1 MNRGMKTVLSVVV
14 ITFAIA
20 AGSAY
25 AVGYGPGG
33 GGCGMRGWGGGPAV
47 NVSDADSKKFMDET
61 APLRKSMAM
70 DRAELDALMAGRE
83 PDAKRVRE
91 LTASIVDNQEK
102 VAQVARAANIKGPGA
117 GGLCGNG
124 QMGCGGGCR
133 GGGRGGNGPGGMN
146 R

>member
-14 ITFAIA
+14 ITFAVA

-47 NVSDADSKKFMDET
+47 NVSDADYKKFMDET
-61 APLRKSMAM
+61 APLRKAITV
-70 DRAELDALMAGRE
+70 DQAELDALMVGKD
-83 PDAKRVRE
+83 PDAKRVRD
-91 LTASIVDNQEK
+91 LTASIVDNKEK
-102 VAQVARAANIKGPGA
+102 VAKIAQEAKISGPGA
-117 GGLCGNG
+117 GFGCNG
-124 QMGCGGGCR
+124 QMRCGGG
-133 GGGRGGNGPGGMN
+133 GSGPGGRN

>member
-1 MNRGMKTVLSVVV
+1 MNKGMKTVLGVVV

-47 NVSDADSKKFMDET
+47 NVSDADHKKFMDET
-61 APLRKSMAM
+61 APLRKTIAV
-70 DRAELDALMAGRE
+70 DRAELDALMAGKD

-102 VAQVARAANIKGPGA
+102 VAQIARAANISGPGA
-117 GGLCGNG
+117 GGFCGNG
-124 QMGCGGGCR
+124 QMGCGGG
-133 GGGRGGNGPGGMN
+133 GGCRGGNGPGGRN